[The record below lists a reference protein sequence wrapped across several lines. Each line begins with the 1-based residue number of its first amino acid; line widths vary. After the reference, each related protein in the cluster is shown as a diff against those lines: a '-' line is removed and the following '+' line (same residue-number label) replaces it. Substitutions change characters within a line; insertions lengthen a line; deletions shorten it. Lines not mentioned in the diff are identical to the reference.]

1 MTNVAYDSIEEHNC
15 IATFFRYDKLIRQG
29 KSPEEALRLSEK
41 FSRDNART
49 PYQWDDSGNAGFST
63 GKPWLKVN
71 PRYKEINLK
80 KDLASPDSIFR
91 HYRALADLRKEHPAI
106 ISGDLNFYLET
117 DPDVIVYTRACKEET
132 LLIIANK
139 SSKERAIALPK
150 GLQRKGKIL
159 LSNMKKENPLAKEMN
174 LAPWEAIV
182 YQI

>member
-1 MTNVAYDSIEEHNC
+1 MPLANRNTQISATAKIEN
-15 IATFFRYDKLIRQG
+15 
-29 KSPEEALRLSEK
+29 
-41 FSRDNART
+41 NART
-49 PYQWDDSGNAGFST
+49 PYQWDDSENAGFTT

-106 ISGDLNFYLET
+106 IRGDLNFYLES

-132 LLIIANK
+132 LLVIANK
-139 SSKERAIALPK
+139 SSKEREIALPDAF
-150 GLQRKGKIL
+150 LKGKNLLL
-159 LSNMKKENPLAKEMN
+159 LSNMKTKTLEKNMT